1 LYFAGI
7 QDLLRRWGY
16 GQFIA
21 THRAPG
27 MTEPKTKQYKAS
39 VAAFISAIEDVDG
52 KVLEKLINES
62 VKIMRKKYETT

>member
-1 LYFAGI
+1 
-7 QDLLRRWGY
+7 
-16 GQFIA
+16 
-21 THRAPG
+21 

-62 VKIMRKKYETT
+62 VKIMRKKYEIT